1 MYLTIT
7 SDRSGEVL
15 LQRELDGDELLD
27 MDFFA
32 RNFASEM
39 YEGGISEGGIVPG
52 GCGDFTV
59 TLGDDPDPTAF
70 VVWDSKSYFFA
81 AE

>member
-7 SDRSGEVL
+7 SDTSHEVL

-32 RNFASEM
+32 REFAQEI
-39 YEGGISEGGIVPG
+39 YEGGISEGGSVLG

-59 TLGDDPDPTAF
+59 TLGDDPDPQAF
-70 VVWDSKSYFFA
+70 VVWNSKSYFLA